1 MKERGI
7 GRAACPHAAAG
18 KWFFAA
24 CVAALASGAWA
35 VPEVQNVGIAQD
47 GARLVT
53 VTYDLTEPAIVT
65 VAFATNGI
73 ALPAAE
79 TTVVGGDVN
88 QYVEKASGAIWWR
101 PPANLSG
108 ALSAQVTAWTKDEPP
123 LYFAID
129 LMATNSQRYY
139 ASAEAVPGGV
149 TNTMYKGDK
158 MLFRRIPG
166 KNVTW
171 LMGATGEDSSYEYR
185 ETPHWV
191 TFTNDWYLAVYELTR
206 RQYARLT
213 VDPSLPNTW
222 KVNTSSDPRAEFWP
236 CENVSNLYVLRGSA
250 LPTNG
255 HEEVEGCLKT
265 WRGRFGLMFDLPTDA
280 EWEYSCRAG
289 VSSAF
294 NNGDDKNGAHLD
306 EIAWHYGN
314 TYDEAIGARRPH
326 EVGTKKPNAWGLYDM
341 HGNMLEYVID
351 RLASTTEEMPSTSVT
366 NPVRYAEGGTSVD
379 WAIRR
384 GGAFASTA
392 GSSRS
397 AYRNSASYNGTQYSG
412 ARLWLPVPMR

>member
-1 MKERGI
+1 MKE
-7 GRAACPHAAAG
+7 

-24 CVAALASGAWA
+24 CVAAFASGTWA
-35 VPEVQNVGIAQD
+35 VPEVQNVGIVQD

-53 VTYDLTEPAIVT
+53 VTYNLTEPAIVT

-73 ALPAAE
+73 TLPATE
-79 TTVVGGDVN
+79 TALVGGDVN
-88 QYVEKASGAIWWR
+88 QYVEKASGTIWWR
-101 PPANLSG
+101 PPSGISG
-108 ALSAQVTAWTKDEPP
+108 ALSATVTAWTKEEPP
-123 LYFAID
+123 FYFAID

-139 ASAEAVPGGV
+139 ASADAVPGGV

-171 LMGATGEDSSYEYR
+171 LMGATGEGSSYEYR

-206 RQYARLT
+206 RQYARLNIT
-213 VDPSLPNTW
+213 SLLPNTY
-222 KVNTSSDPRAEFWP
+222 KTDTSSDPRAEYWP
-236 CENVSNLYVLRGSA
+236 CDNVSHLYNLRGAS
-250 LPTNG
+250 LPTDG
-255 HEEVEGCLKT
+255 HETVNGCIKT
-265 WRGRFGLMFDLPTDA
+265 WRSQFGLMFDLPTDA

-289 VSSAF
+289 TSTAF
-294 NNGDDKNGAHLD
+294 NNGDDKNGEHFD
-306 EIAWHYGN
+306 EIAWHNGN
-314 TYDEAIGARRPH
+314 TYDATIGMRRPH

-366 NPVRYAEGGTSVD
+366 NPVCVAEGSANTT

-384 GGAFASTA
+384 GGAFE
-392 GSSRS
+392 SSKGNCRS
-397 AYRNSASYNGTQYSG
+397 AYRNSAAYNGTQYSG
-412 ARLWLPVPMR
+412 ARLWLPVPVR

>member
-1 MKERGI
+1 MKERDI
-7 GRAACPHAAAG
+7 GRAACPHAAVG
-18 KWFFAA
+18 KWLFAA
-24 CVAALASGAWA
+24 CVAAFASGAWA
-35 VPEVQNVGIAQD
+35 APEVQNVGIAQD

-73 ALPAAE
+73 TLPAAE
-79 TTVVGGDVN
+79 TAVVGGDVN
-88 QYVEKASGAIWWR
+88 QYVEKASGTIWWR

-108 ALSAQVTAWTKDEPP
+108 ALSAQVTAWTKEEPP
-123 LYFAID
+123 FYFAID

-149 TNTMYKGDK
+149 TNAMYKGDK

-206 RQYARLT
+206 RQHARLST
-213 VDPSLPNTW
+213 TSDLPSPYRID
-222 KVNTSSDPRAEFWP
+222 TSSDLRAEFWP
-236 CENVSNLYVLRGSA
+236 CEGTSNLGNLRGSFSW
-250 LPTNG
+250 PTG
-255 HEEVEGCLKT
+255 GYEIVSGYLKT
-265 WRGRFGLMFDLPTDA
+265 WRAKTGLMLDLPTDA
-280 EWEYSCRAG
+280 QWEYSCRAG
-289 VSSAF
+289 TSTPF
-294 NNGDDKNGAHLD
+294 NNGDDKNAANFD

-314 TYDEAIGARRPH
+314 TYDAAIAHRRPH

-341 HGNMLEYVID
+341 HGNMAEWCLGREE
-351 RLASTTEEMPSTSVT
+351 STSSAMPSTSVT
-366 NPVRYAEGGTSVD
+366 NPVGPVVSSGSWGV
-379 WAIRR
+379 RR
-384 GGAFASTA
+384 GGGFEST
-392 GSSRS
+392 SQQCRS
-397 AYRNSASYNGTQYSG
+397 AYRNVTTTTGTQYSG
-412 ARLWLPVPMR
+412 ARLWLPVPVR

>member
-1 MKERGI
+1 MKKCGI
-7 GRAACPHAAAG
+7 GRAACPHAAVG
-18 KWFFAA
+18 KWLVAA
-24 CVAALASGAWA
+24 CVAAFASGAWA

-53 VTYDLTEPAIVT
+53 VTYNLTEPAIVT

-79 TTVVGGDVN
+79 TAVVGGDVN
-88 QYVEKASGAIWWR
+88 QYVEKASGTIWWR

-171 LMGATGEDSSYEYR
+171 LMGATGEGSSYEYR

-206 RQYARLT
+206 RQYARLNAT
-213 VDPSLPNTW
+213 SLLPNT
-222 KVNTSSDPRAEFWP
+222 
-236 CENVSNLYVLRGSA
+236 
-250 LPTNG
+250 
-255 HEEVEGCLKT
+255 
-265 WRGRFGLMFDLPTDA
+265 
-280 EWEYSCRAG
+280 
-289 VSSAF
+289 
-294 NNGDDKNGAHLD
+294 
-306 EIAWHYGN
+306 
-314 TYDEAIGARRPH
+314 
-326 EVGTKKPNAWGLYDM
+326 
-341 HGNMLEYVID
+341 
-351 RLASTTEEMPSTSVT
+351 
-366 NPVRYAEGGTSVD
+366 
-379 WAIRR
+379 
-384 GGAFASTA
+384 
-392 GSSRS
+392 
-397 AYRNSASYNGTQYSG
+397 
-412 ARLWLPVPMR
+412 

>member
-1 MKERGI
+1 MKRIMIAGF
-7 GRAACPHAAAG
+7 GAMALAAA
-18 KWFFAA
+18 A
-24 CVAALASGAWA
+24 
-35 VPEVQNVGIAQD
+35 EVQDVAISQD
-47 GARLVT
+47 GSRMVT
-53 VTYDLTEPAIVT
+53 VTYALTEPAIVT
-65 VAFATNGI
+65 VAFATNGV

-88 QYVEKASGAIWWR
+88 QYVEKASGTIWWR
-101 PPANLSG
+101 PPSGLSG
-108 ALSAQVTAWTKDEPP
+108 ALSATVTAWTKDEPP

-171 LMGATGEDSSYEYR
+171 LMGATGEGSTYEYR

-206 RQYARLT
+206 RQYARLQESST
-213 VDPSLPNTW
+213 LPNTYN
-222 KVNTSSDPRAEFWP
+222 VDTSSDPRAEYWP
-236 CENVSNLYVLRGSA
+236 CENTSNLSTLRGSA

-255 HEEVEGCLKT
+255 HEKVYGTLKT
-265 WRGRFGLMFDLPTDA
+265 WRQRFGLMLDLATDA

-289 VSSAF
+289 TSTAF
-294 NNGDDKNGAHLD
+294 NNGDDKNGTHFD
-306 EIAWHYGN
+306 DIAWHSGN
-314 TYDEAIGARRPH
+314 TYDAAIGKRRPH
-326 EVGTKKPNAWGLYDM
+326 EVGTKLPNAWGLYDM

-351 RLASTTEEMPSTSVT
+351 RLTATDEEMPSTSVT
-366 NPVRYAEGGTSVD
+366 NPVRWAEGSASST

-384 GGAFASTA
+384 GGAFE
-392 GSSRS
+392 SSKGNCRS
-397 AYRNSASYNGTQYSG
+397 AYRNNAAVSGTQYSG
-412 ARLWLPVPMR
+412 ARLWLPVPVR